1 MTPSRVRGTTWV
13 SPEVLPPPDPAPNP
27 VCHVPFTVSGSLPVP
42 DIGKWMFFGVGGALP
57 PAAPGQPSFW
67 HIVGAQKYGRATTR
81 AGSVRSHDST
91 VAFADGRS
99 GRVQLGACVR
109 RLTRVRT
116 GLLARCHVVRSRI
129 PIFLTRGVCGERGS
143 KLGEVRDSAS
153 IGFLGTAWLSV
164 AGACPVP
171 LPGLCP
177 HYSSRF
183 PPYPH
188 RSSDASHGFQSSCG
202 EGTGWPPVENRCAQP
217 QIRR

>member
-1 MTPSRVRGTTWV
+1 M

-42 DIGKWMFFGVGGALP
+42 DIGKWMFFGVGGSLP

-91 VAFADGRS
+91 VAFVDGRS

-143 KLGEVRDSAS
+143 KLGQVRDSAS

-164 AGACPVP
+164 AGGLPCAPPWP
-171 LPGLCP
+171 LPTLFQS
-177 HYSSRF
+177 H
-183 PPYPH
+183 PPYPY
-188 RSSDASHGFQSSCG
+188 RSSDTSHGFQSSCG
-202 EGTGWPPVENRCAQP
+202 EGTGWPPAENRCAQL